1 MKHTQNKLSFSSTTG
16 LFLIVLATGCSY
28 SVTSH
33 QFMYHGTDFPQ
44 TDKDFFYVEEG
55 IFGSASA
62 EYDNRGGGHVREGLV
77 ADAKADMK
85 IGHPLGINQ
94 AYANLSIDLMETE
107 TGTQAPL
114 SGVREAHR
122 IELTAVVTADVIQ
135 FGDAATFQSINRSG
149 GLLQGVKSSSG
160 EATLNVASDTKSPK
174 IVETVLTEKKETD
187 ELSFENSISN
197 KFNIGQKV
205 QISFGGRFRPATIEN
220 VEWSAD
226 DEQFIYKCQYFT
238 NSGSKRYTD
247 KLESEISQE

>member
-62 EYDNRGGGHVREGLV
+62 EYDYRGGGHVREGLV

-94 AYANLSIDLMETE
+94 AYANLSIDVMETV
-107 TGTQAPL
+107 
-114 SGVREAHR
+114 SGKQWNGARYARR
-122 IELTAVVTADVIQ
+122 IELTAVVTADIIE
-135 FGDAATFQSINRSG
+135 FGEESESASRSM
-149 GLLQGVKSSSG
+149 
-160 EATLNVASDTKSPK
+160 N
-174 IVETVLTEKKETD
+174 
-187 ELSFENSISN
+187 
-197 KFNIGQKV
+197 
-205 QISFGGRFRPATIEN
+205 
-220 VEWSAD
+220 
-226 DEQFIYKCQYFT
+226 
-238 NSGSKRYTD
+238 NSGSLNSNPEVNQKKSNLQTKSVFQIGQTVLIEVREEWTEAEI
-247 KLESEISQE
+247 LEVDWISATRSYNYKVEYGIALGNHRQTYRSEENIKTLD